1 MEMMSILLIYLNQ
14 TMQTKLAIICE
25 MEFKNSRTKKK
36 HMFLLHK
43 GQTGGN
49 RGRNLPINIL
59 RRGPKTDFSISFD

>member
-1 MEMMSILLIYLNQ
+1 
-14 TMQTKLAIICE
+14 MQTKLAIICE

-49 RGRNLPINIL
+49 RGRNLPINI
-59 RRGPKTDFSISFD
+59 